1 MARRN
6 ACRAHPP
13 LIEER
18 YVRLELKDLT
28 KHFESTLVLDR
39 INLDIREREFVGL
52 LGPSGSGKTTL
63 LRILAGLEFPDSGQV
78 LIDERDALA
87 LPFEQRQIGFVFQH
101 YALFNHMSVF
111 ENIAFGLKVRARRM
125 RPSRRE
131 IEERV
136 RRLLKL
142 VQLKELENRF
152 PMQLS
157 GGQRQRVALARAL
170 AIDPKVLLL
179 DEPFGAL
186 DAKVRVELRRSLRDI
201 HDATGL
207 TTVFVTHDQEE
218 ALDLADRVA
227 VMNHGRIEQI
237 GTPSEIYEEPHTP
250 FVFDFLGR
258 TNSFDC
264 MIESG
269 HVRLGDKVLAVEPG
283 TPDGPAVAFVRPHD
297 IVLLPAARP
306 QPTEDAM
313 LPGTAV
319 VRFIS
324 ALGQRA
330 AVELLYERKLVQV
343 ESSREKLAE
352 LGLHVGD
359 RCTISLRLPRIYAK
373 AHAERSAGAERPQ
386 RLRLRVRRRS
396 RAA

>member
-1 MARRN
+1 VR
-6 ACRAHPP
+6 
-13 LIEER
+13 IE
-18 YVRLELKDLT
+18 VRDLT
-28 KHFESTLVLDR
+28 KRFDSTLVLDR
-39 INLDIREREFVGL
+39 ISLEIREREFLGL

-63 LRILAGLEFPDSGQV
+63 LRIVAGLEFPQYGEV
-78 LIDERDALA
+78 LIDGRDALN
-87 LPFEQRQIGFVFQH
+87 LGFEERQIGFVFQH

-111 ENIAFGLKVRARRM
+111 ENIAFGLKVRARRR
-125 RPSRRE
+125 RPSRQE
-131 IEERV
+131 IEKRV
-136 RRLLKL
+136 MELLAL
-142 VQLKELENRF
+142 VQLRDLENRF
-152 PMQLS
+152 PARLS

-227 VMNHGRIEQI
+227 VINHGRIEQI
-237 GTPSEIYEEPHTP
+237 GTPTEIYEAPRTP

-258 TNSFDC
+258 TNKFTC
-264 MIESG
+264 LVESQQ
-269 HVRLGDKVLAVEPG
+269 VRLGDKVLAVEPG
-283 TPDGPAVAFVRPHD
+283 TPDGPATAFVRPHD
-297 IVLLPAARP
+297 IVLSRAVNPEHS
-306 QPTEDAM
+306 QNAM

-330 AVELLYERKLVQV
+330 AIELLYERKLIEV
-343 ESSREKLAE
+343 ETSREKLAE
-352 LGLHVGD
+352 LGLQVGD
-359 RCTISLRLPRIYAK
+359 RCTVSLRLPRIYAK
-373 AHAERSAGAERPQ
+373 GEGGEAASVDRAHP
-386 RLRLRVRRRS
+386 LRLRVRRRHNV
-396 RAA
+396 A